1 MVLFQ
6 MIIKA
11 TRSHTVLVPVQVKE
25 YSRRHFYTVESKT
38 VGTDVS
44 VIKYTIVAT
53 EVRVLLE
60 FPFK

>member
-1 MVLFQ
+1 
-6 MIIKA
+6 MILKA

-38 VGTDVS
+38 IGIDVS
-44 VIKYTIVAT
+44 VIKCTIIAT
-53 EVRVLLE
+53 GVHVLLE